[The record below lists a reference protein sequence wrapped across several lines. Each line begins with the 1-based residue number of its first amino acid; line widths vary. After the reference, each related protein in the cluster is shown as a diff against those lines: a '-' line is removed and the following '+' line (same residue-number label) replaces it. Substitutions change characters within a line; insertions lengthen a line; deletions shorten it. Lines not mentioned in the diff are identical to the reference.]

1 MRIKC
6 KKYIVVSEQTTWQGE
21 WIKLTKRLRKK
32 KKTDICINGT
42 WNMLPEVSLSLTEVQ
57 HYRKPHWELTSKQQR
72 GARPDVLVSSLLGVT
87 VDKDF
92 IL

>member
-1 MRIKC
+1 MQEVYCCVRTNYLARGMDKIDKTV
-6 KKYIVVSEQTTWQGE
+6 KK
-21 WIKLTKRLRKK
+21 KK